1 MRLFKNRVTQAL
13 LRGAPTVI
21 TLGLLGVVA
30 VVGHR
35 MHWKMPSAAS
45 LVSNEKPARADWC
58 MEHAVPESQCVICR
72 GKKPV
77 PDADGS
83 PMTLSGT
90 ADGEGGEK
98 PRPVQFATPE
108 SVTKAGVA
116 TAKAET
122 RPMAAVVT
130 ANAEVGYDMTR
141 YAQVGSRAA
150 GSVTMVRVQAGDR
163 IKVGDLLA
171 LIDSTA
177 VGAAKTDYLQAAAQ
191 VSARTAAAERLRSS
205 TTAGFRNQADLIA
218 AEAELKEAEIRFFNT
233 QQSLVNLGFT
243 PPTLAPGAV
252 PTAKDLRLLGL
263 PPAIA
268 AELDADRTTAN
279 LLPVVSPLD
288 GVVISRGV
296 VPGELVESGKTLFV
310 VADTSRMWVTASLSP
325 ADARRIAI
333 GQELV
338 FVPDGVS
345 DEAVTGR
352 IAWTSTEVD
361 EKTRTVQ
368 VRAEI
373 SNPDGRVLAH
383 TFGRARIAIDRV
395 DAAVVVPSEAVQW
408 DGTANVVFVRV
419 NSTVFS
425 ARTVSL
431 GAQEG
436 GLTEIRSGLRPGERV
451 ATAGSYVLVSQLNHE
466 KLGAGCTDD

>member
-1 MRLFKNRVTQAL
+1 
-13 LRGAPTVI
+13 
-21 TLGLLGVVA
+21 
-30 VVGHR
+30 

-83 PMTLSGT
+83 PMTLSGA
-90 ADGEGGEK
+90 ADGEGEEK

-108 SVTKAGVA
+108 TVTKAGVA

-122 RPMAAVVT
+122 RPMAALVT

-163 IKVGDLLA
+163 VKAGDLLA
-171 LIDSTA
+171 LIDSAA
-177 VGAAKTDYLQAAAQ
+177 VGTAKTDYLQAAAQ
-191 VSARTAAAERLRSS
+191 VSARAAAAERLRTS
-205 TTAGFRNQADLIA
+205 TTAGFRNQADLIT
-218 AEAELKEAEIRFFNT
+218 AEAELKEAEIRLFNT
-233 QQSLVNLGFT
+233 QQSLVNLGLS
-243 PPTLAPGAV
+243 PPAVAPGAV
-252 PTAKDLRLLGL
+252 PSAKDLRLLGL
-263 PPAIA
+263 PTAIVA
-268 AELDADRTTAN
+268 DLDADRTTAN

-288 GVVISRGV
+288 GVVISRGGV
-296 VPGELVESGKTLFV
+296 VPGELVESGKPLFV
-310 VADTSRMWVTASLSP
+310 VADTSRMWVTASLAP

-338 FVPDGVS
+338 FVPDGVP

-373 SNPDGRVLAH
+373 PNPDGRVLAH
-383 TFGRARIAIDRV
+383 TFGRASIAIARA
-395 DAAVVVPSEAVQW
+395 DAAVVVPSDAVQW
-408 DGTANVVFVRV
+408 DGAANVVFVRV
-419 NSTVFS
+419 NSTVFA

-436 GLTEIRSGLRPGERV
+436 GLIEIRSGLRPGERV
-451 ATAGSYVLVSQLNHE
+451 VTAGSYVLVSQLNHE

>member
-1 MRLFKNRVTQAL
+1 MTFMKNRIAQSV
-13 LRGAPTVI
+13 LRGMPTVI
-21 TLGLLGVVA
+21 TLGLLGLVA
-30 VVGHR
+30 FAGHR
-35 MHWKMPSAAS
+35 LHWKMPSRAS
-45 LVSNEKPARADWC
+45 LVSSEAPARKDWC
-58 MEHAVPESQCVICR
+58 MEHGVPESQCVICR
-72 GKKPV
+72 GKSPV

-83 PMTLSGT
+83 PMTLSG
-90 ADGEGGEK
+90 AAEGEGAEK
-98 PRPVQFATPE
+98 ARPVQFATPE
-108 SVTKAGVA
+108 SVAKAGVA

-141 YAQVGSRAA
+141 YAQVGSRAT

-163 IKVGDLLA
+163 VKAGDLLA
-171 LIDSTA
+171 LIDSAA
-177 VGAAKTDYLQAAAQ
+177 VGTAKTEYLQAATQ
-191 VSARTAAAERLRSS
+191 VSARAAVTERLRTS

-218 AEAELKEAEIRFFNT
+218 AEAELKEAEIRFFNS
-233 QQSLVNLGFT
+233 QQSLVNLGLS
-243 PPTLAPGAV
+243 PPTVAPGTV
-252 PTAKDLRLLGL
+252 PAAKDLRLLGL
-263 PPAIA
+263 PPAMVA
-268 AELDADRTTAN
+268 DLDADRTTAN
-279 LLPVVSPLD
+279 LLPIVSPLD
-288 GVVISRGV
+288 GVVISRGI

-338 FVPDGVS
+338 FVPDGVP

-373 SNPDGRVLAH
+373 PNPDGRVLAH
-383 TFGRARIAIDRV
+383 TFGRARIAIARA

-419 NSTVFS
+419 NSTVFA

-431 GAQEG
+431 GVQENG
-436 GLTEIRSGLRPGERV
+436 VTEIRSGIRDGERV

>member
-1 MRLFKNRVTQAL
+1 MNTFASRALRAL
-13 LRGAPTVI
+13 LRGAPTVL
-21 TLGLLGVVA
+21 TLGLLGLVA
-30 VVGHR
+30 FAGHR
-35 MHWKMPSAAS
+35 LHWKMPSRAS
-45 LVSNEKPARADWC
+45 LVSSEAPARKDWC
-58 MEHAVPESQCVICR
+58 MEHSVPESQCAIC
-72 GKKPV
+72 KAKTPV

-90 ADGEGGEK
+90 AEGEGGEK

-163 IKVGDLLA
+163 VKAGDLLA
-171 LIDSTA
+171 LIDSAA
-177 VGAAKTDYLQAAAQ
+177 VGTAKTDYLQAAAQ
-191 VSARTAAAERLRSS
+191 VSARAAAAERLRSS

-243 PPTLAPGAV
+243 PPALAPGAV
-252 PTAKDLRLLGL
+252 PTSKDLRLLGL
-263 PPAIA
+263 PPEMVAD
-268 AELDADRTTAN
+268 LDADRTTAN
-279 LLPVVSPLD
+279 LLPVVSPLA

-296 VPGELVESGKTLFV
+296 VPGELVESGKPLFV

-325 ADARRIAI
+325 ADSRRIAI

-338 FVPDGVS
+338 FVPDGVP

-373 SNPDGRVLAH
+373 PNAEGRVLAH
-383 TFGRARIAIDRV
+383 TFGRARIAIARA

-419 NSTVFS
+419 NSTVFA
-425 ARTVSL
+425 ARTVTL
-431 GAQEG
+431 GAREDG
-436 GLTEIRSGLRPGERV
+436 VIEIRSGLRSGERV